1 MEYNTAFKKEV
12 NLSIPKIQSSE
23 KYKDQRK
30 QFSMGPLNK
39 EKKSWMDYMYS
50 IMYILYI
57 YFDHIGRENVSEQI
71 HEIDQLRE
79 VKAYFF
85 YFMPSYFY
93 VGFSN
98 HVIKYFLFS
107 YPTEGF

>member
-1 MEYNTAFKKEV
+1 MMEYNTAFKKEV
-12 NLSIPKIQSSE
+12 NLSMPKIQSSE

-30 QFSMGPLNK
+30 QFSMGPLSK
-39 EKKSWMDYMYS
+39 EKKSWMGYIYS
-50 IMYILYI
+50 IMYSLYI

-85 YFMPSYFY
+85 ILCLPIFMLD
-93 VGFSN
+93 
-98 HVIKYFLFS
+98 FL
-107 YPTEGF
+107 TM